1 MKNSMSSEPYQ
12 QLVSLLLQLEQEMTS
27 VGQWSSERPSAA
39 ALQSTQPFCIDTLSF
54 SQWLQFVFI
63 QRLLALVEQEL
74 PLPRLP
80 VGQGI
85 SPMAEEFYKNQ
96 PDCQSV
102 VGIIKQLDILLSE

>member
-1 MKNSMSSEPYQ
+1 MKNSMTSVRYQ
-12 QLVSLLLQLEQEMTS
+12 QLVSLLVKLEQEMVS
-27 VGQWSSERPSAA
+27 AGQWSAERPPAA
-39 ALQSTQPFCIDTLSF
+39 AFQSIQPFCIDTMSF
-54 SQWLQFVFI
+54 SQWLQFVFM
-63 QRLLALVEQEL
+63 QRLLALVEQQQ

-96 PDCQSV
+96 PDCRSV